1 MNLLPVGDGSRYIDL
16 STAQCFDVLGITYC
30 KSQYGV
36 WVRREREGRS
46 GQVITERDAFKAFI
60 DAKMQTEAESNFPDL
75 FKEGFN
81 VDAATE
87 PGLKSADTTPRHL
100 WRFVFGGFI
109 VLVVAVYI
117 IATIIGKIPAS
128 RQISLGGL
136 AVIVIGV
143 IFIITLFHPQ
153 WIRDVQR
160 FQLGSFSLDM
170 RQRLQEI
177 QESLTP
183 RLEEKP
189 VRQADDTGPGTGHH
203 GTRAWTISWR
213 RGCMAR
219 PWRRWRTTAGTVWA
233 WGPAPMANSATE
245 PRPRTSPPAVKV
257 GFPAGVK
264 ITSLPNPMPFDA
276 GLAID
281 SQGNVGTGAQS
292 GPQDAVCAC

>member
-1 MNLLPVGDGSRYIDL
+1 MLPVGDGSRYIDL
-16 STAQCFDVLGITYC
+16 STAQCFDVRGITYC

-60 DAKMQTEAESNFPDL
+60 NAKMQADAESNFPDL
-75 FKEGFN
+75 YKEGFN
-81 VDAATE
+81 VAAATE
-87 PGLKSADTTPRHL
+87 PGLKSADTTPRNL

-177 QESLTP
+177 QETQKDQSKNLDEIHFILVALVTASEMKHLKDLDRGSTANYERTPSLLAELRRLRDVGLIEPTRQKYKFARLPAKFDLADYVRLTGRGNEYLGRVGAVVTP
-183 RLEEKP
+183 
-189 VRQADDTGPGTGHH
+189 PGE
-203 GTRAWTISWR
+203 
-213 RGCMAR
+213 
-219 PWRRWRTTAGTVWA
+219 
-233 WGPAPMANSATE
+233 SA
-245 PRPRTSPPAVKV
+245 
-257 GFPAGVK
+257 
-264 ITSLPNPMPFDA
+264 
-276 GLAID
+276 
-281 SQGNVGTGAQS
+281 
-292 GPQDAVCAC
+292 PQDRASR

>member
-16 STAQCFDVLGITYC
+16 STAQCFDVRGITYC

-60 DAKMQTEAESNFPDL
+60 NAKMQADAESNFPDL

-81 VDAATE
+81 VEAATE

-177 QESLTP
+177 QETQKDQSKNLDEIHFILVALVTASEMKHLKDLDRGSTANYERTPSLLAELRRLRDVGLIEPTRQKYKFARLPAKFDLADYVRLTGRGNEYLGRVGAVVTP
-183 RLEEKP
+183 
-189 VRQADDTGPGTGHH
+189 PGE
-203 GTRAWTISWR
+203 
-213 RGCMAR
+213 
-219 PWRRWRTTAGTVWA
+219 
-233 WGPAPMANSATE
+233 SA
-245 PRPRTSPPAVKV
+245 
-257 GFPAGVK
+257 
-264 ITSLPNPMPFDA
+264 
-276 GLAID
+276 
-281 SQGNVGTGAQS
+281 
-292 GPQDAVCAC
+292 PQDRASR